1 MKCIY
6 TRRSIRKYK
15 DIEVEDHLMHEIIKA
30 GMNAPSAGD
39 EQPWHFILINDR
51 EMLAKIKKVHPYSR
65 MLLQVKNAVLICGDP
80 SLEKH
85 KGFWI
90 QDCAAAVQNM
100 LLMIDYKGLGSVWLG
115 IYPLKD
121 RIDGVRKIF
130 NIPEEIIPFAVL
142 PVGYPD
148 ETKPENN
155 KYDEL
160 RVHRNKWQIQR

>member
-1 MKCIY
+1 MKSIY

-15 DIEVEDHLMHEIIKA
+15 DIDVDDSIVREIIKA

-39 EQPWHFILINDR
+39 EQPWHFIIVNEHDKLVKIN
-51 EMLAKIKKVHPYSR
+51 EAHPHSK
-65 MLLQVKNAVLICGDP
+65 MLLHAKTAIVICGDL
-80 SLEKH
+80 SLEKYD
-85 KGFWI
+85 GFWV

-115 IYPLKD
+115 VYPRKD
-121 RIDGVRKIF
+121 RIDGIRKIF
-130 NIPEEIIPFAVL
+130 NLPENVIPFAVL

-155 KYDEL
+155 KFVESKIH
-160 RVHRNKWQIQR
+160 VNIW